1 MGTVNQMMLKFRRKN
16 YEHTEFWEKS
26 QTWVAGEIAH
36 KTGWVGFISKPE
48 TGGTGLNLWKF
59 QTGQKVEVHSQLDKW
74 IDPNIRMFR
83 AYRGKPSRAGRQ
95 DGWYLATIQGPS
107 KHGYI
112 VEYDHY
118 DYDYDGLQPENRCR
132 YDVLTENIRPLSLPG
147 GFEVNDTVFCTE
159 ERAGR
164 FPPHPL
170 VKVGMRGIVIG
181 HGIAFRNQEGLQKRV
196 ISVKFEAFDVPWGM
210 LPTNISRT
218 DPHRTQQAQ
227 AHQLPYFFELL
238 DNGEV

>member
-95 DGWYLATIQGPS
+95 WVVSGHHPRSLKTWIYS
-107 KHGYI
+107 R
-112 VEYDHY
+112 V
-118 DYDYDGLQPENRCR
+118 
-132 YDVLTENIRPLSLPG
+132 RPLRL
-147 GFEVNDTVFCTE
+147 
-159 ERAGR
+159 RLR
-164 FPPHPL
+164 
-170 VKVGMRGIVIG
+170 
-181 HGIAFRNQEGLQKRV
+181 RV
-196 ISVKFEAFDVPWGM
+196 A
-210 LPTNISRT
+210 
-218 DPHRTQQAQ
+218 A
-227 AHQLPYFFELL
+227 
-238 DNGEV
+238 